1 MKNIN
6 YFTLTVIYLSLFTS
20 VRSQTI
26 IKKEAAIKFQSGLQ
40 SGSLFGQSGSKPA
53 LTISTINGVKIKQWF
68 TGVGVGIDY
77 YGAKRS
83 IPLFAAVQKSISPK
97 VNSFFLY
104 GNAGYNLPWL
114 QDQEKMKNVVDYKQT
129 GGLFYDAGIGYQ
141 FKISKF
147 NKLGLS
153 VGYSF
158 KEVTEKYNY
167 QYIYYCLT
175 CQSDIGIPPL
185 QTNNYKF
192 RTVAV
197 KINWWFL

>member
-1 MKNIN
+1 MKNKN
-6 YFTLTVIYLSLFTS
+6 YFTLTVICLSLFTS

-26 IKKEAAIKFQSGLQ
+26 IKKETAIKFQSSLQ

-83 IPLFAAVQKSISPK
+83 IPLFAAVQKDLSSK
-97 VNSFFLY
+97 VNTFFLY
-104 GNAGYNLPWL
+104 GNSGYNFAWL
-114 QDQEKMKNVVDYKQT
+114 KDEEKIKNVAYYKQM
-129 GGLFYDAGIGYQ
+129 GGLFYEAGIGYKI
-141 FKISKF
+141 KISRNNYF
-147 NKLGLS
+147 GLS
-153 VGYSF
+153 AGYSF
-158 KEVTEKYNY
+158 KQTKE
-167 QYIYYCLT
+167 QYIERCWFCETYV
-175 CQSDIGIPPL
+175 PPL

>member
-1 MKNIN
+1 MKNKN
-6 YFTLTVIYLSLFTS
+6 YFTLTVICLSLFTS

-83 IPLFAAVQKSISPK
+83 IPLFAAVQKNLSSK
-97 VNSFFLY
+97 VNTFFLY
-104 GNAGYNLPWL
+104 GNAGYNFAWL
-114 QDQEKMKNVVDYKQT
+114 KDEEKMKNVAYYKQM
-129 GGLFYDAGIGYQ
+129 GGLFYEAGIGYK
-141 FKISKF
+141 FKISRNNYF
-147 NKLGLS
+147 GLS
-153 VGYSF
+153 AGYSF
-158 KEVTEKYNY
+158 KQVKEKYTGRCWFCETY
-167 QYIYYCLT
+167 
-175 CQSDIGIPPL
+175 IPPL
-185 QTNNYKF
+185 QLDNHKF